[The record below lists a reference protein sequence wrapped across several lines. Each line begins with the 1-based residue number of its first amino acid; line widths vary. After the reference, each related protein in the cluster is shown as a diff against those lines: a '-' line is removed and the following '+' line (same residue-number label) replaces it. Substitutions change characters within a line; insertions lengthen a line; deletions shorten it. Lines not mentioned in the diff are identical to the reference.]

1 MSKMVVS
8 RAFARGPSKL
18 WRPKCEGLQ
27 VHIVEAPVEENS
39 IRGGEN
45 SRDATS
51 ESEQLVC
58 VVSKGSRVHYA
69 GIMI

>member
-1 MSKMVVS
+1 MSEMVES
-8 RAFARGPSKL
+8 RVFTRGPSKL
-18 WRPKCEGLQ
+18 RCPKCEGLQ
-27 VHIVEAPVEENS
+27 VHTVETPVEENS
-39 IRGGEN
+39 IRDGEN
-45 SRDATS
+45 SRDAMS

>member
-1 MSKMVVS
+1 MSEMVES
-8 RAFARGPSKL
+8 RVLTRGPSKL
-18 WRPKCEGLQ
+18 RRPKCEGLQ
-27 VHIVEAPVEENS
+27 VHTVETPVEENS
-39 IRGGEN
+39 IRDGEN
-45 SRDATS
+45 SRGAMS